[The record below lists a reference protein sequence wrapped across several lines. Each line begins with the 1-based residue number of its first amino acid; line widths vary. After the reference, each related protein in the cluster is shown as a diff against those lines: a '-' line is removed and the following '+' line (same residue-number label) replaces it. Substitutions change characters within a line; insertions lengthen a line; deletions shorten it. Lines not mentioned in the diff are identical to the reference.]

1 MKIILTGATGF
12 VGEGV
17 LLECLND
24 IRVDKVLSISRR
36 PCGHQHPKLEE
47 YLVGDMMVL
56 SENDERLQG
65 YDALFFCAGISSV
78 GMSEEE
84 YRPISYD
91 IPMHLAKILS
101 QKEKTTY
108 IFVSGAGTGSSAQM
122 WGKVKRQT
130 ENELQQLGFKQV
142 FNFRPALMK
151 PLKGQLHIK
160 KMDKFLGW
168 MFPLAKLI
176 GGGNTLS
183 QVGQA
188 MLNATE
194 KGYKRPTIKVKDINI
209 LTR

>member
-101 QKEKTTY
+101 QKEKTTN

>member
-1 MKIILTGATGF
+1 MKIILTGASGF

-56 SENDERLQG
+56 PENDERLQG

-108 IFVSGAGTGSSAQM
+108 IFVSGAGTGSSTQM

-130 ENELQQLGFKQV
+130 ENELQQLGFRQV